1 MAVQATM
8 PRAAIVSIL
17 ALALGACGGSGSGDA
32 TSGIEGRAL
41 AGPQCPVAVEGSP
54 CPDLPWE
61 GTVVATAASS
71 GDVFTIETDAAGAF
85 RLPLAPGD
93 YVLTIRAGSP
103 TSVAPQSVTVEPG
116 AFADVVISVDTG
128 IR

>member
-1 MAVQATM
+1 M

-17 ALALGACGGSGSGDA
+17 AATLALGACGASGSGDG
-32 TSGIEGRAL
+32 TSGVEGRAL

-71 GDVFTIETDAAGAF
+71 GDEFTVETDADGGF

-93 YVLTIRAGSP
+93 YVLTIRAGSSP
-103 TSVAPQSVTVEPG
+103 PFATPQTVTVEPG

>member
-1 MAVQATM
+1 M

-17 ALALGACGGSGSGDA
+17 AALALGACGATGSGDG

-61 GTVVATAASS
+61 GTVVATAVSS
-71 GDVFTIETDAAGAF
+71 RDEFTVETDADGAF

-93 YVLTIRAGSP
+93 YVLTIRAGSSP
-103 TSVAPQSVTVEPG
+103 PFATPQAVTVERG